1 MKENIK
7 DNSTAVATAAP
18 APAPLA
24 EAREALAQQ
33 ARQLAR
39 LQFLVEASK
48 ILNSTLDLPELLGL
62 ILKMARENTGADR
75 GSLFLVDHER
85 KEIWSLLAHGLEQK
99 EIRLPMGK
107 GIAGAVAE
115 TGEIVNL
122 ADAYTDARFGYRT
135 RSLLCL
141 PVKDRDDKTV
151 GVLQLLN
158 KRDGNFDVEDVDFL
172 QSLSV
177 HSAIALEN
185 ARLHRESLERQR
197 MERELALARS
207 IQRGLIPDQPPELD
221 TFDIA
226 VRYESSL
233 EVGGDYYD
241 FLTPSPNTFLFVV
254 ADVEGK
260 GVGAAMIMSNLQ
272 ATLHAVSMH
281 LHSLEGI
288 VYTLNE
294 SLVQSARSK
303 KFMTF
308 FIGLVDLS
316 GRGLHYIN
324 AGHVPPVVM
333 RPQGEPEHLKEGG
346 MVLGLFSGQRYER
359 GYIKL
364 EPGDVIL
371 ACTDGIT
378 EAANAAGDQFET
390 ERMVDAARANRQ
402 KPAQGIVEAIV
413 AEVAAFERGG
423 THFDDKVMMALKVR

>member
-18 APAPLA
+18 APPPLA

-39 LQFLVEASK
+39 LSFLVEA
-48 ILNSTLDLPELLGL
+48 THTRHAPLDLPELLGL
-62 ILKMARENTGADR
+62 IPKMARENTGADR

-122 ADAYTDARFGYRT
+122 ADAYTDARFDRDFDQRFGYRT

-158 KRDGNFDVEDVDFL
+158 KRDGNFDAEDVDFL

-185 ARLHRESLERQR
+185 ARLPRESLQR
-197 MERELALARS
+197 HRVGRELALARS
-207 IQRGLIPDQPPELD
+207 IQRGLIPDKPPELD
-221 TFDIA
+221 TFEVA

-241 FLTPSPNTFLFVV
+241 FLTPSPNTFIFVV

-272 ATLHAVSMH
+272 ATL
-281 LHSLEGI
+281 
-288 VYTLNE
+288 
-294 SLVQSARSK
+294 
-303 KFMTF
+303 
-308 FIGLVDLS
+308 
-316 GRGLHYIN
+316 
-324 AGHVPPVVM
+324 PP
-333 RPQGEPEHLKEGG
+333 
-346 MVLGLFSGQRYER
+346 
-359 GYIKL
+359 
-364 EPGDVIL
+364 PG
-371 ACTDGIT
+371 THHPP
-378 EAANAAGDQFET
+378 
-390 ERMVDAARANRQ
+390 
-402 KPAQGIVEAIV
+402 PA
-413 AEVAAFERGG
+413 RGG
-423 THFDDKVMMALKVR
+423 